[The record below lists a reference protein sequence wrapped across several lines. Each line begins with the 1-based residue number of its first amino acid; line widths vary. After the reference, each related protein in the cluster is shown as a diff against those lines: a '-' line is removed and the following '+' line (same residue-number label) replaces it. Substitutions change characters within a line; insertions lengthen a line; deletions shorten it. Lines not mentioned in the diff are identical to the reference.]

1 MPRENLGLEGKLA
14 FRYELVRQ
22 SKHRYQTLELA
33 EQVAKGCLKNSAYQT
48 LNTALPLTPTRVDP
62 QLSLKESL
70 IIQCIC
76 GVSHYVL
83 PFGYFFFTML
93 CPARD
98 RSFGY
103 FLIRSLAWSLDRCLS
118 TLTAPL
124 CYCSI
129 VRLLEFLQVARWVDR
144 KTIVVFMGA
153 RYPWPIISNRR
164 YARGRGTCR
173 PCKASSTTGMSVT
186 TSYKLRLSRLSR
198 DIDNARWTA
207 QEPFSLFSTY
217 FHFILGTIT
226 DFIWSYIM
234 RLGIS
239 MLFGTR

>member
-14 FRYELVRQ
+14 SRYELVRQ
-22 SKHRYQTLELA
+22 SQHLNQTLELA
-33 EQVAKGCLKNSAYQT
+33 EQVAKGCLKHSAYQT

-103 FLIRSLAWSLDRCLS
+103 FLIRSLAWSLDQCLS

-124 CYCSI
+124 CNYSI
-129 VRLLEFLQVARWVDR
+129 VRFLVFLQVARWMDR
-144 KTIVVFMGA
+144 KTIVVFMSA
-153 RYPWPIISNRR
+153 RYPWPTISNRR

-173 PCKASSTTGMSVT
+173 TCKTASITGMSVT
-186 TSYKLRLSRLSR
+186 TSFKLPLSRLSR
-198 DIDNARWTA
+198 DIDNARWTV
-207 QEPFSLFSTY
+207 QEPFLLLSKYVHLIF
-217 FHFILGTIT
+217 GTIT
-226 DFIWSYIM
+226 KFIWSYIM
-234 RLGIS
+234 RLGMPI
-239 MLFGTR
+239 LFGTR